1 MSALAIMRKLRIIA
15 DDNGVLRELRFRGL
29 SSLWCREMNAMHLR
43 EKPM

>member
-1 MSALAIMRKLRIIA
+1 MRKLRIIA
-15 DDNGVLRELRFRGL
+15 DDNGVFCGSYASRGL